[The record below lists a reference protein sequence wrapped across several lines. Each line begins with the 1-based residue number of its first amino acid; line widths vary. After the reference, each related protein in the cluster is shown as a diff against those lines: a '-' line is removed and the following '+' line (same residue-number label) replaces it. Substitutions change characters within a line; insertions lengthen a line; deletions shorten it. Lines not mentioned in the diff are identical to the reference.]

1 MKKIIALLLA
11 VLMVTALL
19 AGCTSKTE
27 NPADPVADKSSTNE
41 STDPAEDKPSTNEST
56 DPAEDKPSTNEPAD
70 EHDGVEGTGVK
81 IAHLT
86 RGRAQSDFQVCM
98 AEGCGA
104 AVVEGDEY
112 TVFDCA
118 GDTETQINQIYDVIA
133 GGWDAMVL
141 QPSDTVALTSA
152 IKDAI
157 DAGIVVVLVDSNIDE
172 KDLAHAVI
180 LNDNEYAG
188 TLCGENLAK
197 AMNNKGK
204 AILYYETQQEQG
216 IMKGQPAAAA
226 LEAAGIE
233 TIHIDGNGTQEESLE
248 KVSAALQANPDVT
261 GIFAYNGPSGLG
273 AITAA
278 ESVGLKAG
286 KDIFVVSIDCSNA
299 DIAAIKEGTLVGAS
313 TQNPYEMGYV
323 GCKYAYDALN
333 GGAKVGEVLVDSVW
347 YNLDNVEGYDPGF

>member
-11 VLMVTALL
+11 VLMVVALF
-19 AGCTSKTE
+19 AGCAPKAEDPATP
-27 NPADPVADKSSTNE
+27 PADEPAKADPKDE
-41 STDPAEDKPSTNEST
+41 PAKEDPK
-56 DPAEDKPSTNEPAD
+56 NEPAD
-70 EHDGVEGTGVK
+70 EITGVEGTGVK

-98 AEGCGA
+98 ADGCGA

-118 GDTETQINQIYDVIA
+118 NDTETQINQIYDVIA

-141 QPSDTVALTSA
+141 QPCDTVALTSA

-188 TLCGENLAK
+188 TLCGENLAE
-197 AMNNKGK
+197 AMGNKGK

-216 IMKGQPAAAA
+216 IMKGKPAAAA
-226 LEAAGIE
+226 LEAVGIE

-286 KDIFVVSIDCSNA
+286 EDIFVVSIDCSNA
-299 DIAAIKEGTLVGAS
+299 DIAAIKKGTLLGAS

-323 GCKYAYDALN
+323 GCKYAYEALN

-347 YNLDNVEGYDPGF
+347 YNLANVEGYNPGF